1 MRIALIAPPW
11 LPVPPDSYGGTESV
25 IDTLARGFQACGHEV
40 MLATT
45 GDSTCP
51 VDRLWFYESAQATR
65 IGNVVV
71 ELRHLTHAYEATVE
85 ADVVHDHTMAGPFLA
100 AMFRRRA
107 VVTTNHGPFTDDV
120 RGLYRCTGR
129 RVPIIAVSWHQA
141 STAGDVRV
149 ARVIHH
155 GIDVDSY
162 PLGAGD
168 GGYVLFLG
176 RMSPDKGVREAIE
189 IARRAGV
196 PLLIAAKRR
205 EPAEHDYFNAQVK
218 PLLGTDVRYVGEV
231 GGADKL
237 ELLGAATALLN
248 PLRWD
253 EPFGLC
259 MIEALAC
266 GTPIVATRHGAV
278 PEIVDEGIT
287 GFIGDSEPDLAAAL
301 AKVGDLDR
309 PACRTSVERRFSAR
323 RMVTEHL
330 SFYSDVIMDWPDRGP
345 VPEAASP
352 LPVSG

>member
-1 MRIALIAPPW
+1 
-11 LPVPPDSYGGTESV
+11 
-25 IDTLARGFQACGHEV
+25 
-40 MLATT
+40 
-45 GDSTCP
+45 

-71 ELRHLTHAYEATVE
+71 ELRHLTHAYEATVD

-100 AMFRRRA
+100 GLFRRRA

-120 RGLYRCTGR
+120 RGLYRCTAS
-129 RVPIIAVSWHQA
+129 RVPIIAVSRHQA
-141 STAGDVRV
+141 STAGEVPV

-155 GIDVDSY
+155 GIDVDRY

-189 IARRAGV
+189 VALRAGI
-196 PLLIAAKRR
+196 PLVIAAKRR
-205 EPAEHDYFNAQVK
+205 EPAEHGYFDTQVK
-218 PLLGTDVRYVGEV
+218 PFLGPDVRYVGEV
-231 GGADKL
+231 GGVEKL

-266 GTPIVATRHGAV
+266 GTPVVATRHGAV
-278 PEIVDEGIT
+278 PEIVDDGVT
-287 GFIGDSEPDLAAAL
+287 GYVGDTETELAAAL
-301 AKVGDLDR
+301 ATVGELDR
-309 PACRTSVERRFSAR
+309 RACREAVERRFSAR
-323 RMVTEHL
+323 RMVAEHL
-330 SFYSDVIMDWPDRGP
+330 SFYSDVIVDWPKWHP
-345 VPEAASP
+345 TPERVEP